1 MDWKE
6 ILRRRLAT
14 PSTSPHSEF
23 GRSRLLRDPGPKHR
37 ELGGRWMGRSST
49 FGKTS
54 RQKRLTGRWLSDP
67 EGFDLHFSGKGFAGM
82 KSYLETH
89 LLGPNLDL

>member
-1 MDWKE
+1 M
-6 ILRRRLAT
+6 
-14 PSTSPHSEF
+14 
-23 GRSRLLRDPGPKHR
+23 
-37 ELGGRWMGRSST
+37 
-49 FGKTS
+49 
-54 RQKRLTGRWLSDP
+54 WLSDP